1 MGIRDLNR
9 YISDHCSKRAIRR
22 KPLLVLRNKTIVIDT
37 SIYLYKYATHD
48 TLETGFRAMLKSFKT
63 YNITPIFVFDGKA
76 PVEKQA
82 LLKER
87 SRMKKEAEK
96 EYDQIQETLINQ
108 ASLDERVV
116 LEKRL
121 ESLKAQ
127 IIRIRPMDISAIKS
141 LFDESHI
148 QYEMAT
154 GEADRLCA
162 SMVLDGTAWACLSDD
177 MDMFVYGCPRILR
190 HLSLHNQTVLFYD
203 LDQILKELD
212 LSKKEFREIA
222 VISGTDYHEKKN
234 TMNVN
239 VNLYETLKWFAEY
252 KKEVVSKGLQNI
264 GFYDWLMKHTK
275 YITDF
280 GSLQRI
286 YSMFCFEPS
295 SVIE

>member
-9 YISDHCSKRAIRR
+9 YISDHCSKHAISR

-48 TLETGFRAMLKSFKT
+48 TLETGFRAMLKLFQT
-63 YNITPIFVFDGKA
+63 YNITPIFIFDGKA
-76 PVEKQA
+76 PVEKHE

-87 SRMKKEAEK
+87 SRMKKEAK
-96 EYDQIQETLINQ
+96 REYDQIQETLNQ
-108 ASLDERVV
+108 VSLDELIV

-121 ESLKAQ
+121 EALKTQ
-127 IIRIRPMDISAIKS
+127 IIRIRPMDISAIKRM
-141 LFDESHI
+141 FDESHI
-148 QYEMAT
+148 QYEMAK

-162 SMVLDGTAWACLSDD
+162 SMVLDGTAWACMSDD

-190 HLSLHNQTVLFYD
+190 HLSLHNQTILFYD

-222 VISGTDYHEKKN
+222 VISGTDYHDKKN
-234 TMNVN
+234 NMNVN

-252 KKEVVSKGLQNI
+252 KKQVVSKGLQNTD
-264 GFYDWLMKHTK
+264 FYDWLVKHTK
-275 YITDF
+275 YITDL

-286 YSMFCFEPS
+286 YSMFCFES
-295 SVIE
+295 SVIV